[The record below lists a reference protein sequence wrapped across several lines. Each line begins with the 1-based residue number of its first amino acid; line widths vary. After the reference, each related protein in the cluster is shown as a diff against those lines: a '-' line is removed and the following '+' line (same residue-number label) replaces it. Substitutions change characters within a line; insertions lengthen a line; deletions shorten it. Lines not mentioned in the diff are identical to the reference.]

1 MNPTVNNAADI
12 NPDVQALRAQLAE
25 KDKTIKQLMKE
36 MEKIQ
41 SSNELE
47 ERLIAASWYQLG
59 ADLNRRATDDRINAM
74 GSSFLAQ
81 QRHIPSSASS
91 QSLSGSAGKRNNQMN
106 ANSSMISSSK
116 SQSSKLNA
124 TTTIS

>member
-1 MNPTVNNAADI
+1 MQNMKT
-12 NPDVQALRAQLAE
+12 QLAE
-25 KDKTIKQLMKE
+25 KDRTIKQL
-36 MEKIQ
+36 EKKIETLQ

-59 ADLNRRATDDRINAM
+59 ADLNRRATDERINAM

-91 QSLSGSAGKRNNQMN
+91 SSLSASASKRNNQMN
-106 ANSSMISSSK
+106 SNTGMLSSSK

-124 TTTIS
+124 TATIS